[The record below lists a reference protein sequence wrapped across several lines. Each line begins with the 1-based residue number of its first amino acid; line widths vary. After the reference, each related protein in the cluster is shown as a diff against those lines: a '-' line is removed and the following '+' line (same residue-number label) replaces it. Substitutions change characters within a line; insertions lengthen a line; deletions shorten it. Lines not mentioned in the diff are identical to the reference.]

1 MLKEILHEII
11 ELEYPKEEIIKGLED
26 EGVKRGSSLSAVY
39 GFGIAQEKIMELIKG
54 HIENDKIAELYSRSA
69 DFRRYVDKYC
79 SDYGYTTQEALGH
92 ALVRE
97 VAKEYQPAQKVVG
110 DDYRQQI
117 MEKFLK
123 VE

>member
-1 MLKEILHEII
+1 M
-11 ELEYPKEEIIKGLED
+11 
-26 EGVKRGSSLSAVY
+26 R
-39 GFGIAQEKIMELIKG
+39 QME
-54 HIENDKIAELYSRSA
+54 ELYSRSA
-69 DFRRYVDKYC
+69 YFRRYVDKYC

>member
-1 MLKEILHEII
+1 MKQI
-11 ELEYPKEEIIKGLED
+11 E
-26 EGVKRGSSLSAVY
+26 
-39 GFGIAQEKIMELIKG
+39 
-54 HIENDKIAELYSRSA
+54 ELYQQSA
-69 DFRRYVDKYC
+69 DFKRYVDKYC
-79 SDYGYTTQEALGH
+79 NDYGYTTQEALEH

-110 DDYRQQI
+110 DDYKNRI